1 MKRNEEWSR
10 EGEHR
15 HQRRRIEEEEG
26 VPPALGAVEDDLERT
41 FEIRRG
47 VAGPTEAWSL
57 EEADFAAVADEFDAA
72 LMVAEGRWVAPR
84 DVLALWTQKTRM
96 DPLFARENRRT
107 GAYTAARDA
116 LFAADVRGSRT
127 FRNRAGDKL
136 LEVLEASGMARALAR
151 PRPLLLFA
159 DVCGGPGAFS
169 EVVFRRCAGRA
180 ARVAGVGV
188 TLRAASGG
196 TADWYAALA
205 RDPRFR
211 AVYGP
216 GGRGD
221 AYDPATLAA
230 LDAALRAEDARGA
243 YAVLADGG
251 FTVASD
257 DRSVENIQELYTAR
271 LLLAELVAAAQSL
284 RPGGHFVCKLFDT
297 FSDFSASLL
306 YCCTLLFD
314 AVRVVKPA
322 RSRTVNSERYLAASG
337 FRADAAPGGPRRWL
351 VDHLRALHARAFA
364 APQPRAPRALAPVA
378 RMLADDAFRRSLRH
392 LNSTL
397 VQRQTHALTAVL
409 DHVDWSRVVPVPVPP
424 NPQGPRFVLPPI
436 LLSLR
441 DGNPSEGVSVSD
453 SGSAPVSSSPA
464 QKDAETDPAPSA
476 PASDSDSSSS
486 PQKGTVVA
494 SSSEERGSET
504 ETAPAPVTSTIER
517 QPEQA
522 GE

>member
-1 MKRNEEWSR
+1 MRR
-10 EGEHR
+10 GEMDA
-15 HQRRRIEEEEG
+15 
-26 VPPALGAVEDDLERT
+26 PAPALCAVEDDLERT
-41 FEIRRG
+41 FEVRRG
-47 VAGPTEAWSL
+47 EAGPTEPWAADA
-57 EEADFAAVADEFDAA
+57 ADFAAVADEFDAA
-72 LMVAEGRWVAPR
+72 LMVAEGRWVQPA
-84 DVLALWTQKTRM
+84 DVLALWTQKTRL
-96 DPLFARENRRT
+96 DPLFARENRGS
-107 GAYTAARDA
+107 GAYTAARNA
-116 LFAADVRGSRT
+116 LFAGDVRGSSL

-136 LEVLEASGMARALAR
+136 FEVLEASGIVRALAR

-169 EVVFRRCAGRA
+169 EVVFRLCAGRA

-205 RDPRFR
+205 RDARFR

-230 LDAALRAEDARGA
+230 LDAALRAEDPRGA

-251 FTVASD
+251 FNVASD
-257 DRSVENIQELYTAR
+257 DRSIENIQELYTAR
-271 LLLAELVAAAQSL
+271 LLLAELAAAAATL

-306 YCCTLLFD
+306 YVCTLLFD

-351 VDHLRALHARAFA
+351 VDHLRALHARAHA

-378 RMLADDAFRRSLRH
+378 LMCRDAAFCRAVRH

-397 VQRQTHALTAVL
+397 VQRQTHALAAVL
-409 DHVDWSRVVPVPVPP
+409 DHVDWRQVVPVAAPAHPH
-424 NPQGPRFVLPPI
+424 GPRFVLPAI
-436 LLSLR
+436 LLRLR
-441 DGNPSEGVSVSD
+441 DGAPA
-453 SGSAPVSSSPA
+453 APVA
-464 QKDAETDPAPSA
+464 DA
-476 PASDSDSSSS
+476 PAA
-486 PQKGTVVA
+486 PEK
-494 SSSEERGSET
+494 GSEDAQHE
-504 ETAPAPVTSTIER
+504 ETPAAAAAEKSSAD
-517 QPEQA
+517 QPELPPPEPA
-522 GE
+522 GQ